1 MEALIFVDTSA
12 LFAVVDLEDH
22 QHQAAYAKWRELI
35 GDNQHLITTNYV
47 VVELFTLAQNRLG
60 FDAVR
65 ELEADMF
72 PLLDIILVEPS
83 VHRAA
88 VGAVLAAGRR
98 KLSSSTAPASRS
110 CAAAASVPPSPSTAT
125 SQSRDSPSFPE
136 EEPA

>member
-12 LFAVVDLEDH
+12 LFAVVDLDDH

-98 KLSSSTAPASRS
+98 KLSLVDCASFEVMRRRGLRTAFTLDRHFAEQGF
-110 CAAAASVPPSPSTAT
+110 AVVP
-125 SQSRDSPSFPE
+125 
-136 EEPA
+136 